1 MEGASTVAGSTA
13 RLSAYWEE
21 AKTTE
26 VVGQL
31 SVVGFAVLT
40 SHSKTEVS
48 DYYRRLKIGDNF
60 AFIIIAEFCST
71 IIVSRHLFQGI
82 QGHHHDGQAPS
93 TSFSKGHG
101 LKCKEDEGST

>member
-40 SHSKTEVS
+40 SHSKTEVAN
-48 DYYRRLKIGDNF
+48 YYRRHKIGDNLNLE
-60 AFIIIAEFCST
+60 IIAEF
-71 IIVSRHLFQGI
+71 
-82 QGHHHDGQAPS
+82 
-93 TSFSKGHG
+93 
-101 LKCKEDEGST
+101 